1 MSVPLNPTVQTQLSP
16 TYLDLGGQI
25 SSPEQVAQEFES
37 LFLAQ
42 LLTIMQESVESSGL
56 FDGGPGKEVYSAMMN
71 QELGR
76 ALAAGGGIGLS
87 KLLEP
92 YMTSKTNS
100 VGPNGTH
107 PVPDPTE
114 QKKGDGNVSASMP
127 DFVLSSNL
135 GWRKDPFSGEWRYHR
150 GVDFAAPRGTEVR
163 SLSSGRVIF
172 AGSQGGYGNMVVVE
186 SEHGVKT
193 RYAHLSEMGVKKG
206 EEVSQGQEIGKV
218 GETGRAT
225 GPHLH
230 LEMERSGKLLDPL
243 RAEAYL

>member
-1 MSVPLNPTVQTQLSP
+1 MSVPLNPAVQTQLSP
-16 TYLDLGGQI
+16 AYLDLGGQI
-25 SSPEQVAQEFES
+25 SSPKQVAQEFES

-56 FDGGPGKEVYSAMMN
+56 FDGGPGKEIYSAMMN

-76 ALAAGGGIGLS
+76 ALAAGGGMGLS

-92 YMTSKTNS
+92 YMTGKTNAADPKS
-100 VGPNGTH
+100 IHPLPN
-107 PVPDPTE
+107 PTE
-114 QKKGDGNVSASMP
+114 QRKGDGKVSANTP

-163 SLSSGRVIF
+163 SLSRGRVIF
-172 AGSQGGYGNMVVVE
+172 AGSQGGYGNTVVVE
-186 SEHGVKT
+186 SENGVKT
-193 RYAHLSEMGVKKG
+193 RYAHLSEMGVNKG

-243 RAEAYL
+243 QAEAYL